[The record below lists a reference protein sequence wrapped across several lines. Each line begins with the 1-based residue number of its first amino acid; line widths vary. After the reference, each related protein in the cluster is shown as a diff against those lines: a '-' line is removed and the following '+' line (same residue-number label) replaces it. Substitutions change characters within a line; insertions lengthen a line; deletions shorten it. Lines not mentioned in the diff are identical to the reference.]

1 MRHPVASV
9 TPRALASGEVRWRVQ
24 GRLNGRMQQETF
36 VQERGARDFGALV
49 DRVGWVAARAVLDA
63 RRKNTD
69 ATPTLRE
76 YTKRYLDP
84 ASGLLTGIEGGTR
97 DGYEAEAERSF
108 LQTLGEIP
116 IDLITR
122 ADIGSWLS
130 WQENQ
135 PVHRDRHK
143 PQAEQKLVSAKTVR
157 NYHAL
162 LSSILKSAMSEGI
175 RSDNP
180 AYKVRLSRGTK
191 RENVFLSP
199 SEFATLLHFVPERH
213 KRFVMFLAGTGCRWG
228 EATALTWAD
237 VAMHSA
243 PPTIRITRAWKKAK
257 GRPILAY
264 PKTSRS
270 LRSVSLFP
278 DLVAVMGDAGEASEY
293 VFPNMWGG
301 NLSHAHFRER
311 VWVPAVTKATD
322 RDACEAVGLTP
333 LTRVPTIH
341 DLRHT
346 HASWLIA
353 RGVPLP
359 YVQARLGHESIT
371 TTVNVYG
378 HLVADAH
385 EQMASAIATTM
396 TDVRRP
402 LTVERNAEALS
413 PVDMYANA
421 DA

>member
-1 MRHPVASV
+1 
-9 TPRALASGEVRWRVQ
+9 
-24 GRLNGRMQQETF
+24 
-36 VQERGARDFGALV
+36 
-49 DRVGWVAARAVLDA
+49 
-63 RRKNTD
+63 
-69 ATPTLRE
+69 
-76 YTKRYLDP
+76 
-84 ASGLLTGIEGGTR
+84 
-97 DGYEAEAERSF
+97 
-108 LQTLGEIP
+108 
-116 IDLITR
+116 
-122 ADIGSWLS
+122 
-130 WQENQ
+130 
-135 PVHRDRHK
+135 
-143 PQAEQKLVSAKTVR
+143 
-157 NYHAL
+157 
-162 LSSILKSAMSEGI
+162 
-175 RSDNP
+175 
-180 AYKVRLSRGTK
+180 
-191 RENVFLSP
+191 
-199 SEFATLLHFVPERH
+199 
-213 KRFVMFLAGTGCRWG
+213 MFLAGTGCRWW

-257 GRPILAY
+257 GRPLLAY

-278 DLVAVMGDAGEASEY
+278 DLVAVMGDAGEAGAY